1 MPIKNY
7 YEIFKLYPPVEPSQ
21 LQDAYKQLIFEFHP
35 DRNADR
41 QEWAIEKT
49 MEIVEAYN
57 ILSDPLK
64 RENYNFQIKNDI
76 RKEPGEM
83 FGVKRGLLKMKKSK
97 EELEA
102 EEHFFKGVAFY
113 DNKDDWAQAQHEW
126 IQAVKLIPGF
136 VNAHFNLGILVGS
149 QGNFKDAVACFER
162 VVKQNPADYDAKKV
176 LSSAMSYVYGK
187 KI

>member
-64 RENYNFQIKNDI
+64 RENYNSM
-76 RKEPGEM
+76 RRPCSPRE
-83 FGVKRGLLKMKKSK
+83 
-97 EELEA
+97 
-102 EEHFFKGVAFY
+102 
-113 DNKDDWAQAQHEW
+113 
-126 IQAVKLIPGF
+126 
-136 VNAHFNLGILVGS
+136 
-149 QGNFKDAVACFER
+149 
-162 VVKQNPADYDAKKV
+162 
-176 LSSAMSYVYGK
+176 
-187 KI
+187 